1 MKIKII
7 KEDKVPIEDKEEE
20 AQPEEQ
26 ETDVPAQQ
34 VRVPAGNI
42 RGHPPGEPDPTA

>member
-7 KEDKVPIEDKEEE
+7 KEDKIPSGNEKET
-20 AQPEEQ
+20 QPQEQ
-26 ETDVPAQQ
+26 ESGVPAEQIQ
-34 VRVPAGNI
+34 VPVGNI